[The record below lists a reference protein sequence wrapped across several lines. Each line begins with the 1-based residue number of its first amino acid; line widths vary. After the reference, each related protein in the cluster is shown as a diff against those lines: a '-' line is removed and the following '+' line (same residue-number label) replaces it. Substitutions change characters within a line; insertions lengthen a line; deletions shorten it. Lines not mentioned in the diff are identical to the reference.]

1 MNFKNLF
8 FAKWGAI
15 NSVNSANLNTQNSQ
29 IPPKTKT
36 LKHRKKAS
44 KKFRLFCKG
53 GLLLNLFF
61 LCIFLASVSYLG
73 LPAFEQSYILVGKDS
88 NESVQNLLSRVAK
101 RQIRA
106 AGGIAAL
113 ESPQWLLANAE
124 ADQYFKAK
132 FNKLTDE
139 QKSLV
144 DALVQRGE
152 FQGKFNA
159 NFFLGT
165 DSKSAPESSGVAA
178 SVVGTVLCM
187 LVCMGIALP
196 MGVAAAIYLE
206 EFAPQNALTSTIEV
220 CINNLAGIPS
230 IIFGLLGLALFIN
243 FFGLPRSSALVGGLT
258 LAIMS
263 LPIII
268 VSTKAALKSVD
279 VGVKNAAFALGLTKW
294 QMVRG
299 VVLPLAAPMILTGA
313 ILALAS
319 AIGETAPLMLI
330 GMIAFIPD
338 VAHSLAEP
346 TTVLPALIYNW
357 ASMPERA
364 FLERAAAGI
373 LVLLTLVVALNLAAI
388 MLRKYFQGRMQC

>member
-1 MNFKNLF
+1 M
-8 FAKWGAI
+8 
-15 NSVNSANLNTQNSQ
+15 
-29 IPPKTKT
+29 TKT
-36 LKHRKKAS
+36 ISLKDRKKSS
-44 KKFRLFCKG
+44 KRFKFFCKA
-53 GLLLNLFF
+53 GLLVNLFF
-61 LCIFLASVSYLG
+61 LFIFLASVGYLG
-73 LPAFEQSYILVGKDS
+73 LPALEQSYILVSKDS
-88 NESVQNLLSRVAK
+88 NQSVLNLLSRTEK
-101 RQIRA
+101 RTLRLQ
-106 AGGIAAL
+106 GGVQNL
-113 ESPQWLLANAE
+113 QSPKWLLANAE
-124 ADQYFKAK
+124 ADQYFKSK
-132 FNKLTDE
+132 FNKLTDTE
-139 QKSLV
+139 KSLV
-144 DALVQRGE
+144 DSLTHRGE
-152 FQGKFNA
+152 FKSKFNA

-165 DSKSAPESSGVAA
+165 DSKSSPESSGVLA

-187 LVCMGIALP
+187 LVCMGVAVP
-196 MGVAAAIYLE
+196 VGVAAAIYLE
-206 EFAPQNALTSTIEV
+206 EFAPQNALTSIIEV

-243 FFGLPRSSALVGGLT
+243 FFGMPRSSALVGGLT

-279 VGVKNAAFALGLTKW
+279 VGMKNAAFALGLTKW

-319 AIGETAPLMLI
+319 AVGETAPLMLI

-338 VAHSLAEP
+338 IAGGLSEP

-373 LVLLTLVVALNLAAI
+373 LVLLSLVVVLNLAAI
-388 MLRKYFQGRMQC
+388 MLRKYFQGKTQW

>member
-1 MNFKNLF
+1 MNFKD
-8 FAKWGAI
+8 
-15 NSVNSANLNTQNSQ
+15 
-29 IPPKTKT
+29 
-36 LKHRKKAS
+36 RKQSSKRFKA
-44 KKFRLFCKG
+44 FCKA
-53 GLLLNLFF
+53 GLYVNLFF
-61 LCIFLASVSYLG
+61 LCVFLGSVSYLG
-73 LPAFEQSYILVGKDS
+73 LPALKQSYILVSKDS
-88 NESVQNLLSRVAK
+88 NQTLLNLLSRTEKRALRLQGGAQNLAK
-101 RQIRA
+101 A
-106 AGGIAAL
+106 
-113 ESPQWLLANAE
+113 QWLLANAE
-124 ADQYFKAK
+124 ADQYFKSK
-132 FNKLTDE
+132 FNKLSDDE
-139 QKSLV
+139 KALV
-144 DALVQRGE
+144 DTLVQRGE
-152 FQGKFNA
+152 FIAKFNA

-165 DSKSAPESSGVAA
+165 DSKIAPESSGVLA

-187 LVCMGIALP
+187 LVCMGVAVP
-196 MGVAAAIYLE
+196 VGVAAAIYLE
-206 EFAPQNALTSTIEV
+206 EFARQNALTSVIEV

-279 VGVKNAAFALGLTKW
+279 TGMKNAAYALGLTKW
-294 QMVRG
+294 QMVSG
-299 VVLPLAAPMILTGA
+299 IMLPLAAPMILTGS

-319 AIGETAPLMLI
+319 AVGETAPLMLI

-338 VAHSLAEP
+338 IATNLAQP

-373 LVLLTLVVALNLAAI
+373 LVLLSLVVVLNLTAI
-388 MLRKYFQGRMQC
+388 MLRKYFQGKTQW